1 MVKVGKWDGYLRL
14 RLHDRGH
21 SFSEWGMHD
30 SLTNVGFIQ
39 HDGSQSQVSRWQA
52 CVRECK
58 HAERV
63 LALVEVLSIGPV

>member
-1 MVKVGKWDGYLRL
+1 MVKVGKRDGYLRL

-52 CVRECK
+52 CVHERK